1 MGDFNKNQKI
11 ILNKVFEKGLT
22 SRTELSHDL
31 QLSKPAIADN
41 LNDLLAIG
49 IVEECGEG
57 EVGKGG
63 GRKPRLLRFNK
74 NHKFI
79 IAIELNYEDPI
90 FVLGNLNGD
99 IFNEFSV
106 KISENANPRV
116 RMELIKNAIHILL
129 NSNDIDSE
137 DLACIA
143 ISSPGVFPDKTELS
157 FTNPQF
163 KDWFDLD
170 LPHSIPGEFHV
181 NVLLKNDVNMA
192 AVGESRYGAGRSSQN
207 MLYISCGSGLGSGL
221 ILGSRLYEGRFNS
234 AGEIFDYIT
243 PSTLTGKN
251 LEDTISIDGLVKQ
264 VQESALASRLEAQ
277 GKPVN
282 FNTVVEEYQ
291 SGNPVIKEF
300 ISGITVHLGCIVAN
314 TVNLLSLD
322 TVIVGGEYS
331 VFNDTILEGIR
342 GIIQS
347 HCIFPPAVRPSELG
361 RHAGIMGLF
370 AVARE
375 QYFESIINKDILDS
389 SEKDMD

>member
-1 MGDFNKNQKI
+1 
-11 ILNKVFEKGLT
+11 
-22 SRTELSHDL
+22 
-31 QLSKPAIADN
+31 
-41 LNDLLAIG
+41 
-49 IVEECGEG
+49 
-57 EVGKGG
+57 
-63 GRKPRLLRFNK
+63 
-74 NHKFI
+74 
-79 IAIELNYEDPI
+79 
-90 FVLGNLNGD
+90 
-99 IFNEFSV
+99 
-106 KISENANPRV
+106 
-116 RMELIKNAIHILL
+116 
-129 NSNDIDSE
+129 
-137 DLACIA
+137 
-143 ISSPGVFPDKTELS
+143 
-157 FTNPQF
+157 
-163 KDWFDLD
+163 
-170 LPHSIPGEFHV
+170 
-181 NVLLKNDVNMA
+181 
-192 AVGESRYGAGRSSQN
+192 

-264 VQESALASRLEAQ
+264 VQESTLASRLEAQ

-300 ISGITVHLGCIVAN
+300 ISVITVQLGCIVAN
-314 TVNLLSLD
+314 TANLLSLD

-347 HCIFPPAVRPSELG
+347 HCIFPPAVRPSELD

-375 QYFESIINKDILDS
+375 QYFESIINKDILES